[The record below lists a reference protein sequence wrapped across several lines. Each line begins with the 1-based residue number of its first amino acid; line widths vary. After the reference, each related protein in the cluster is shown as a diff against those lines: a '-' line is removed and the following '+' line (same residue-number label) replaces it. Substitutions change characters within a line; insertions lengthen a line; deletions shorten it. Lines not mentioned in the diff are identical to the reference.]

1 MRRKLQIVSLLQ
13 AGTCLNMPACTAEL
27 QLREEEEE
35 EDGKI
40 FVYIATA
47 LSQQHGLK
55 SNLLSH
61 FCNLT

>member
-27 QLREEEEE
+27 QLREEEE
-35 EDGKI
+35 DGKI
-40 FVYIATA
+40 FVYIAIA

>member
-1 MRRKLQIVSLLQ
+1 
-13 AGTCLNMPACTAEL
+13 MPACTAEL
-27 QLREEEEE
+27 QLREEVVVEE

-55 SNLLSH
+55 SNLLSY
-61 FCNLT
+61 FCSLT

>member
-1 MRRKLQIVSLLQ
+1 
-13 AGTCLNMPACTAEL
+13 MPACTAEL
-27 QLREEEEE
+27 QLREEE

>member
-35 EDGKI
+35 DGEI

-61 FCNLT
+61 FCSLT

>member
-1 MRRKLQIVSLLQ
+1 
-13 AGTCLNMPACTAEL
+13 MPACTAEL
-27 QLREEEEE
+27 QLREEEE